1 MPSLQVEMSRLL
13 ERVRALD
20 LELKQAREVEGA
32 LRASASEQ
40 NRAAQEQ
47 LLASE
52 ARFHHLVDAVTDY
65 AIFMLDPTGHVATWN
80 PGAKKAKGYDAEE
93 ILGRHFSVFYTPED
107 REAGKPDRVPR
118 AFAVKGASRTRA
130 GVCARTARGSG
141 QTSSSPHSKTQ
152 RERFSGSRR

>member
-52 ARFHHLVDAVTDY
+52 ARFHHLVDAVT
-65 AIFMLDPTGHVATWN
+65 TTRSSCSTQRGTSR
-80 PGAKKAKGYDAEE
+80 PGTQAQ
-93 ILGRHFSVFYTPED
+93 R
-107 REAGKPDRVPR
+107 RPR
-118 AFAVKGASRTRA
+118 ATTRKRSSAGTSR
-130 GVCARTARGSG
+130 S
-141 QTSSSPHSKTQ
+141 
-152 RERFSGSRR
+152 